1 MADASTQQAGG
12 GTPPNPYIWES
23 NDYQN
28 NKIGISITWN
38 AGTGALT
45 GATAYRDDACV
56 YRKLYFGVGLDGTP
70 DTTGHVVNVASGSAN
85 IPAGQLHS
93 AGLDVIGDVV
103 AGQITAGP

>member
-12 GTPPNPYIWES
+12 GSPPNPYVWES
-23 NDYQN
+23 TDYAGN
-28 NKIGISITWN
+28 VIGISVAWD
-38 AGTGALT
+38 AQTGDLE

-56 YRKLYFGVGLDGTP
+56 YRKIYFGVGEDGTP
-70 DTTGHVVNVASGSAN
+70 DTTGHVINVSSGSHN
-85 IPAGQLHS
+85 VPAGQLGA